1 MIPRTLVPRDVR
13 PVSPD
18 DLKKLGRRTTTY
30 MDDRTVV
37 PSELSDAPPLDG
49 KTTIPT
55 HLPLGVLISRTLV
68 DRSMPIKR
76 LENAKP
82 QTEFSIPQS
91 IQDSRVVVPAYVE
104 TMAPEERKEVGH
116 APELT
121 PELREIVE
129 PDVFITGDANLLIQP
144 VDKKNARSDAAV
156 RTISLIV
163 HIGVIILLI
172 FPPDFLR
179 SRIPTQAE
187 LDLARKQLSFVYM
200 PPEGPSAPAPP
211 QPKIHIT
218 PRTLNT
224 VTPPRETPLPPVPQ
238 PAPQPPAKDLPEAP
252 RPQMQPPVD
261 PRPQPAQPV
270 TPPPS
275 ALEAIQPPK
284 PTPDHLNLGIN
295 QSPSKSLQSQI
306 DNAARQ
312 NGGRVY
318 VPQSSPIPRQG
329 GGGGVRGPGM
339 QPGVSLLTPTEGVD
353 FSSYLQRVLASVKRN
368 WYAIMP
374 ESANMGDKGIVALTF
389 KITKDGIVPVQDPNL
404 ERTSGKEPLD
414 NAAMS
419 AIRASSPFEPLPA
432 QFKGDHIELR
442 FIFFYNLPIDA
453 SQAQ

>member
-18 DLKKLGRRTTTY
+18 ELKKSARRTTTY

-49 KTTIPT
+49 KTTIPS
-55 HLPLGVLISRTLV
+55 HLPLGVLINRTLV

-91 IQDSRVVVPAYVE
+91 IQDSRVVVPAFVE

-144 VDKKNARSDAAV
+144 EIKKNAKSDAAV
-156 RTISLIV
+156 RTISLVV
-163 HIGVIILLI
+163 HIGIILLLL
-172 FPPDFLR
+172 FPPKFLL
-179 SRIPTQAE
+179 SRAPTQAE

-211 QPKIHIT
+211 SPRIHIT
-218 PRTLNT
+218 PKTLNN
-224 VTPPRETPLPPVPQ
+224 VTPPRETPLPPVSQ
-238 PAPQPPAKDLPEAP
+238 PAPQPPAKDLPDAP
-252 RPQMQPPVD
+252 KSQIQPPV
-261 PRPQPAQPV
+261 PQPTQPV

-275 ALEAIQPPK
+275 ALEPIERPK
-284 PTPDHLNLGIN
+284 PTPNHLDLGLN
-295 QSPSKSLQSQI
+295 QSPTKSLQSQI

-312 NGGRVY
+312 NSGRPVY
-318 VPQSSPIPRQG
+318 IPPSSGSSRQG
-329 GGGGVRGPGM
+329 GGGARGPGM
-339 QPGVSLLTPTEGVD
+339 QPGVSMLTPTEGVD
-353 FSSYLQRVLASVKRN
+353 FDAYLRRVVESVRRN

-374 ESANMGDKGIVALTF
+374 ESANMGDKGIVTLTF
-389 KITKDGIVPVQDPNL
+389 KITKDGIVPMTDPTL

-414 NAAMS
+414 NAALS
-419 AIRASSPFEPLPA
+419 AIRASSPFEPLPP

-442 FIFFYNLPIDA
+442 FGFFYNTPIGDFN
-453 SQAQ
+453 Q